1 MKKVILFIAMLVAAT
16 TAVRG
21 QISYGAPNDWFV
33 TVWDIS
39 KPTNRTFNNPA
50 STIAIPIKGT
60 NYTLYWEDVNQTTT
74 NGIVNI
80 STPWAPYYLPVPSGT
95 TKVRV
100 KIYKGVGAITG
111 FF

>member
-21 QISYGAPNDWFV
+21 QISYGVPNDWFV

-50 STIAIPIKGT
+50 STIAIPIRGKSDYDKWDSKYIDAVDALLSSRTIGDNKST
-60 NYTLYWEDVNQTTT
+60 CK
-74 NGIVNI
+74 NI
-80 STPWAPYYLPVPSGT
+80 
-95 TKVRV
+95 
-100 KIYKGVGAITG
+100 
-111 FF
+111 